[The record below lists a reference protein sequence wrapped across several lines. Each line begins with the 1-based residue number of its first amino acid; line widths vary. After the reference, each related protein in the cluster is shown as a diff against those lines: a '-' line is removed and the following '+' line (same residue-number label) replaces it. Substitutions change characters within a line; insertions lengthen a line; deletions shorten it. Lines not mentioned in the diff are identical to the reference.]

1 MEAAD
6 IPEGESRW
14 FCPSCEVHQVR
25 AYFPSVADP
34 LYIVPFFGCHQ
45 KPPSMPPSSLLS
57 PLIHYVQSSPPVEFQ
72 LPEDIRTFFKFGEL
86 LESDIRGY
94 PTV

>member
-25 AYFPSVADP
+25 AYFPSVVDP
-34 LYIVPFFGCHQ
+34 LYIVPFGRHQ

-57 PLIHYVQSSPPVEFQ
+57 PLIHHMQSSPPVEFQ
-72 LPEDIRTFFKFGEL
+72 LPEDIRNYFKFGEF
-86 LESDIRGY
+86 GKQY
-94 PTV
+94 PRLSNV